1 VIYHLFTA
9 DWAEALRRAIDTDPA
24 FNASGRDWKWPAA
37 FVLTATPALGF
48 PAEVAVQLTLDGG
61 HCPEARILQA
71 AEVTAPF
78 VFRADYPT
86 WKALAEGEIDALS
99 AVMQRKVSFTGSLPR
114 LLGNAAAAKALVAC
128 AQRVP
133 TYFPDLPG

>member
-1 VIYHLFTA
+1 MYHLFTA
-9 DWAEALRRAIDTDPA
+9 EWADALRHAIDSDAT
-24 FNASGRDWKWPAA
+24 FNSSGSAWKWPAA
-37 FVLTATPALGF
+37 FALTPTPALGF
-48 PAEVAVQLTLDGG
+48 TQEVAVQLTLDAGR
-61 HCPEARILQA
+61 CTQARIIA
-71 AEVTAPF
+71 ASEITAPF

-86 WKALAEGEIDALS
+86 WKALAEGKLDALS
-99 AVMQRKVSFTGSLPR
+99 AVMQRRVSFTGSLPR

>member
-1 VIYHLFTA
+1 MS
-9 DWAEALRRAIDTDPA
+9 R
-24 FNASGRDWKWPAA
+24 
-37 FVLTATPALGF
+37 
-48 PAEVAVQLTLDGG
+48 VAVQLTLDAGR
-61 HCPEARILQA
+61 CTQARIIA
-71 AEVTAPF
+71 ASEITAPF

-86 WKALAEGEIDALS
+86 WKALAEGNLDALS
-99 AVMQRKVSFTGSLPR
+99 AVMQRRVSFTGSLPR

>member
-1 VIYHLFTA
+1 MYHLFTA
-9 DWAEALRRAIDTDPA
+9 DWAEALRLAIDTDPD
-24 FNASGRDWKWPAA
+24 FNTNGTGWKWPAA
-37 FVLTATPALGF
+37 FVLTPIEALGF
-48 PAEVAVQLTLDGG
+48 PNGVAVQLTLDGG
-61 HCPEARILQA
+61 RCPDARILPA
-71 AEVTAPF
+71 TDVTAPF
-78 VFRADYPT
+78 VFQADYRI

-133 TYFPDLPG
+133 TYFPDYPNG